1 MHPGDFRTHYNEVN
15 IIAAASSFLANFF
28 ILFLGIDALICLPS
42 TDEETTVRKQH
53 CESPRA
59 HEQGKFV
66 SLSTLLLFRPQGI
79 FLVKNIAPVQSNE
92 FSLIHLSYPYRH
104 LPCLFCVFVCFRNLS
119 CKFLTCVFYFVEYF

>member
-1 MHPGDFRTHYNEVN
+1 MHPGDFRTHCNEVN
-15 IIAAASSFLANFF
+15 MIAAASSFLANFF

-66 SLSTLLLFRPQGI
+66 DRKS
-79 FLVKNIAPVQSNE
+79 VV
-92 FSLIHLSYPYRH
+92 
-104 LPCLFCVFVCFRNLS
+104 
-119 CKFLTCVFYFVEYF
+119 